1 MKNITPFLWFDQ
13 KAEEAIN
20 FYTCAF
26 TDSQI
31 AKLRFY
37 GSEGPGKKDT
47 VKSAVFRL
55 SGVEFMAIDGGPVFS
70 FTPAVSFFVRCDT
83 EQEADEL
90 WRKLSDGGKV
100 LMAYDNYPFLE
111 KYGWIQDKFG
121 VSWQLALVSGAQ
133 KIVPLLMYTGAQNA
147 RAEEAM
153 NFYVSIFPDSS
164 IATVAK
170 YGPGEGGTEGSVKH
184 GRFALGGQE
193 FMAMDSSI
201 EHDFNF
207 TPAISLMVQ
216 CETQQEIDKF
226 WEALSADGGE
236 QGVCGW
242 LKDKFGVSWQVIPTI
257 LEEMLDDHDAVKAK
271 RVMQAMLA
279 MKKIDIEGLR
289 KAQATDNL

>member
-1 MKNITPFLWFDQ
+1 M
-13 KAEEAIN
+13 A
-20 FYTCAF
+20 
-26 TDSQI
+26 
-31 AKLRFY
+31 
-37 GSEGPGKKDT
+37 GPQF
-47 VKSAVFRL
+47 AL
-55 SGVEFMAIDGGPVFS
+55 
-70 FTPAVSFFVRCDT
+70 TPAISFFVNCNT

-100 LMAYDNYPFLE
+100 LMAYDNYQFLA
-111 KYGWIQDKFG
+111 KYGWVQDKFG

-153 NFYVSIFPDSS
+153 NFYVSIFPDSA
-164 IATVAK
+164 IDTVAK

-184 GRFALGGQE
+184 GRFSLGGRE
-193 FMAMDSSI
+193 LMAMDSNI

-207 TPAISLMVQ
+207 TPAISLIVE

-242 LKDKFGVSWQVIPTI
+242 LTDKFGVSWQVVPVV
-257 LEEMLDDHDAVKAK
+257 LDEMLEDHDEAKAQ
-271 RVMQAMLA
+271 RVLQAMLA
-279 MKKIDIEGLR
+279 MKKIDIEELR
-289 KAQATDNL
+289 RAQTTDNL